1 MSRLDITKTYKLYIN
16 GKFPRSESGR
26 STVIEDT
33 RGRTIAHVCHAS
45 RKDLRDAVVAARKAQ
60 GGWSGKTAY
69 NRGQILYRLAEMLEG
84 KREEFVASIRAT
96 TGESAKSAREEVDA
110 SVDRLVAYAGW
121 ADKYP
126 HVIGCHNPVAG
137 PYYNFSVP
145 QATGVVGVMCPDEL
159 PLLAL
164 VSLIAP
170 VICAGNTV
178 VALGSESHPVAT
190 SIFAEVCATS
200 DVPGGVINLLTGYRE
215 ELAVHMADHRDI
227 DAIHAANIEP
237 HLATTLREGAAE
249 NVKRVRVRDLAEPE
263 WFDESVCES
272 PWWIE
277 SMIEIKTI
285 WHTAAT

>member
-26 STVIEDT
+26 STTIHDT
-33 RGRTIAHVCHAS
+33 KDRTIAHVCHAS
-45 RKDLRDAVVAARKAQ
+45 RKDLRDAAVAARKALS
-60 GGWSGKTAY
+60 GWSSKTAY

-84 KREEFVASIRAT
+84 KREEFITSIRAT
-96 TGESAKSAREEVDA
+96 TGEPLRSAREEVDA

-121 ADKYP
+121 ADKFP

-159 PLLAL
+159 PLLSL
-164 VSLIAP
+164 VSLVAP
-170 VICAGNTV
+170 VVCAGNTV
-178 VALGSESHPVAT
+178 VALGSEAHPIAT

-200 DVPGGVINLLTGYRE
+200 DVPAGVINLLTGFRE
-215 ELAVHMADHRDI
+215 ELSVPLADHRDI
-227 DAIHAANIEP
+227 DAIHGANLEDDI
-237 HLATTLREGAAE
+237 ATTLREGSAE
-249 NVKRVRVRDLAEPE
+249 NVKRVRIRELSEPD
-263 WFDESVCES
+263 WFDESICES

-277 SMIEIKTI
+277 SMVEIKTI
-285 WHTAAT
+285 WHPSAT